1 MIFQH
6 VEIEHQ
12 KAVDATTEDCG
23 TIQAYCG
30 FLFEELSKFYASPN
44 SRANHAVEFTVG
56 KGNKCLIDTPYGQAR
71 GGLDIHL
78 IDDAISGRVVFEK
91 QVTNEDG
98 VGIWVQ
104 VWAIRIDRFGRVLL
118 GDEGNIEVAVA
129 NLPPHRNG
137 IGSVAKSLLHRIA
150 SKPTFG
156 K

>member
-12 KAVDATTEDCG
+12 NAVDATTDYCG
-23 TIQAYCG
+23 TIQAYGG

-56 KGNKCLIDTPYGQAR
+56 KGNKCLIDTPYGRAR
-71 GGLDIHL
+71 GGLDVHL
-78 IDDAISGRVVFEK
+78 VGDVISGRVVFEK

-98 VGIWVQ
+98 ADIWVQ
-104 VWAIRIDRFGRVLL
+104 VWAIRIDRYGRVFL
-118 GDEGNIEVAVA
+118 GDEGNIEVAVT
-129 NLPPHRNG
+129 NLPPHQSG
-137 IGSVAKSLLHRIA
+137 IGSVAKSLLQRIA
-150 SKPTFG
+150 SRPTFS